1 MSKFDKYFLMKADD
15 IREFV
20 LEKIDFFDK
29 DAKLE
34 VTEIGD
40 GNLNYVFRV
49 KDIDSG
55 KSLIVKH
62 AGESLRIDSSMV
74 ASVDRNRIESEILIK
89 QYEGA
94 PEHVPEVYFYDV
106 TMSALIMEDL
116 FDYEMMRTAMLE
128 NKTYPKFA
136 DHVTTFMVNTQL
148 PTTDMVENHKE
159 KKENVKKFI
168 NPDLCEISED
178 LVLTEP
184 FNDINKRNKVTKGNE
199 EFVKTT
205 IYDDKVLSLEA
216 AKLKFKFMNYPQA
229 LIHGDLHT
237 GSIFINQENTKVF
250 DPEFAFYGPIGYDLG
265 NVIAN
270 LMFAWS
276 NGYYKKNDEFCQWI
290 VKMIEDTIDLY
301 KEKAIAYLKENTKD
315 YMGKTDDFINYYVQ
329 EIIEDTAGYAGT
341 ELLRRIVGMAQVKDV
356 TSIEDNEARVKLEQ
370 VMLLTGKDYIINR
383 KEFIKGEDFSRVLT
397 KHINSVLEK

>member
-49 KDIDSG
+49 KDLNSG

-199 EFVKTT
+199 EFVKTN
-205 IYDDKVLSLEA
+205 IYDDEVLSLEA

-270 LMFAWS
+270 LIFAWS
-276 NGYYKKNDEFCQWI
+276 NGYYKKNDEFCQWV
-290 VKMIEDTIDLY
+290 VKMIEETIDLY

-329 EIIEDTAGYAGT
+329 NIIEDTAGYAGT

-356 TSIEDNEARVKLEQ
+356 TTIEDNESRVKLEQ
-370 VMLLTGKDYIINR
+370 VMLLTGKDYRINR

>member
-49 KDIDSG
+49 KDLNSG

-199 EFVKTT
+199 EFVKTN
-205 IYDDKVLSLEA
+205 IYDDEVLSLEA

-270 LMFAWS
+270 LIFAWS
-276 NGYYKKNDEFCQWI
+276 NGYYKKNDEFCQWV
-290 VKMIEDTIDLY
+290 VKMIEETIDLY

-329 EIIEDTAGYAGT
+329 NIIEDTAGYAGT

-356 TSIEDNEARVKLEQ
+356 TTIEDNESRVKLEQ